1 MKVDMEN
8 RIEKQVN
15 MIESLL
21 SDKKDLSQK
30 IEELIDTVK
39 ARDKA
44 LERQKKVVD
53 DRLGV
58 ELKKNKDAWIAAE
71 KVRKEKWE
79 KEKIHEIRA

>member
-1 MKVDMEN
+1 MKVEMEN

-30 IEELIDTVK
+30 IEELLQTVK

-44 LERQKKVVD
+44 LERQKKWSMTVWA
-53 DRLGV
+53 LS
-58 ELKKNKDAWIAAE
+58 
-71 KVRKEKWE
+71 
-79 KEKIHEIRA
+79 

>member
-21 SDKKDLSQK
+21 SDKKDLSSK
-30 IEELIDTVK
+30 IEELLETVK

-44 LERQKKVVD
+44 LER
-53 DRLGV
+53 
-58 ELKKNKDAWIAAE
+58 
-71 KVRKEKWE
+71 
-79 KEKIHEIRA
+79 

>member
-1 MKVDMEN
+1 MEN